1 MPSRVRFSQ
10 IAMGLRGRRSEISS
24 KQMFNRYKF
33 QISSAYSAPPCF
45 RFLMRLR

>member
-33 QISSAYSAPPCF
+33 SNFLRLLRSSVF
-45 RFLMRLR
+45 QF